1 LKKYID
7 ISLPINSELPIW
19 PGSQKIEFKEN
30 LSIKNGDI
38 ANESSINISL
48 HTGTHID
55 APSHFI
61 DDGLTI
67 DKIPIAKLIGLT
79 FVACIK
85 NINTITAETLDSSSI
100 PQNVKRL
107 LLLTDN
113 TKLWMK
119 KSAKFNENYV
129 AISIDAA
136 QWIVDRKIEL
146 IGIDYL
152 SIQKYNDSPDTHIIL
167 LNNGV
172 VILEGLNLSNV
183 SEGWYELVCLPLKFE
198 GIDGSPARA
207 ILINKTDQSHIRSLI
222 I

>member
-1 LKKYID
+1 MKKYID
-7 ISLPINSELPIW
+7 ISLPINPDLPIW

-38 ANESSINISL
+38 ANESSISISA

-67 DKIPIAKLIGLT
+67 DKIPIAKLIGPT

-85 NINTITAETLDSSSI
+85 NIDTITAETLDSSSI
-100 PQNVKRL
+100 PKDVKRL

-113 TKLWMK
+113 SELWIK
-119 KSAKFNENYV
+119 KGVKFNEDYV
-129 AISIDAA
+129 ALSPDAA
-136 QWIVDRKIEL
+136 EWIVDRKIEL

-152 SIQKYNDSPDTHIIL
+152 SIQKYNASPDTHIVL
-167 LNNGV
+167 LSNDV
-172 VILEGLNLSNV
+172 VILEGLNLENV
-183 SEGWYELVCLPLKFE
+183 SEGWHKLICLALKLE
-198 GIDGSPARA
+198 GIEGSPARA
-207 ILINKTDQSHIRSLI
+207 ILVEL
-222 I
+222 

>member
-1 LKKYID
+1 MKKYID
-7 ISLPINSELPIW
+7 ISLPINSDLPIW

-30 LSIKNGDI
+30 SSIKNGDI
-38 ANESSINISL
+38 ANESLINISV

-61 DDGLTI
+61 YDGLTI
-67 DKIPIAKLIGLT
+67 DKIPIAKLIGPT

-85 NINTITAETLDSSSI
+85 NTDTITADTLDSSSI

-113 TKLWMK
+113 AELWMK
-119 KSAKFNENYV
+119 KSTKFNENYV
-129 AISIDAA
+129 ALSTDAA
-136 QWIVDRKIEL
+136 QWIIGRKIEL

-152 SIQKYNDSPDTHIIL
+152 SIQKYNDSPDTHIVL

-172 VILEGLNLSNV
+172 VILEGLNLNEV
-183 SEGWYELVCLPLKFE
+183 SQGWYELICLPLKLE
-198 GIDGSPARA
+198 GIEGSPARA
-207 ILINKTDQSHIRSLI
+207 ILVEL
-222 I
+222 